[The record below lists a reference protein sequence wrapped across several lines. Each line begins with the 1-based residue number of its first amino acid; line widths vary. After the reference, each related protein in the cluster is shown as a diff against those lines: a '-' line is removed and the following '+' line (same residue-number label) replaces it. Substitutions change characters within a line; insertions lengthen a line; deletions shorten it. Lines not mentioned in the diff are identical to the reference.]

1 MQNQRDSLSLN
12 SIFGMMTLT
21 VAFMSLFVGCSSAP
35 KKLKIAQM
43 TVKEA
48 YESQKPIKIRN
59 SRADGRPEWTKKTV
73 YEKDGNIYFSGGF
86 LNGSDYSVTVRCANA
101 EALKVVTQ
109 SISEFIRAEFS
120 EYVKGSN
127 AGTDGVDR
135 YVGDGIASFSD
146 NLHLQG
152 IRQTE
157 IYYEEI
163 FNPAVNRLMFNIWVR
178 LEMTNVDYM
187 KAKVDVLRNLRAKFS
202 KTGKVEA
209 KEKAERLLEQLKKKV
224 EKEADYGA

>member
-1 MQNQRDSLSLN
+1 MKKQRDRLSLN
-12 SIFGMMTLT
+12 SILGMI
-21 VAFMSLFVGCSSAP
+21 VLFWAITGLFAGCSSSP
-35 KKLKIAQM
+35 KRVKVDRE

-48 YESQKPIKIRN
+48 YELQKPIEISN
-59 SRADGRPEWTKKTV
+59 SIKDGRPEWTKKTV

-127 AGTDGVDR
+127 TGTDGVDR
-135 YVGDGIASFSD
+135 YVGDGIASFSG

-152 IRQTE
+152 IRQAE

-163 FNPAVNRLMFNIWVR
+163 FNPAVNRPMFNIWVR

-202 KTGKVEA
+202 KTGEVEA

-224 EKEADYGA
+224 EREADYGA